1 MCVNLHAA
9 KTELKG
15 RSPEVAP
22 RVLAVEA
29 LVVVSVSMMLV
40 GIFA

>member
-1 MCVNLHAA
+1 MNLHTA

-15 RSPEVAP
+15 RSPQIAP
-22 RVLAVEA
+22 RMLAVET
-29 LVVVSVSMMLV
+29 LVVVSVSVMLF